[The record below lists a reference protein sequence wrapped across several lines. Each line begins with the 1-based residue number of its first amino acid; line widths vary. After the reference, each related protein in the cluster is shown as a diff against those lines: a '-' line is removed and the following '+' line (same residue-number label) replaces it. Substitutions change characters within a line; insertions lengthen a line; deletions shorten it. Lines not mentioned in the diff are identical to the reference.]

1 MKTRTTRKKIF
12 NRLEGVSVRI
22 IEPDK
27 QEDFSISELL
37 INSIERLKE
46 KKSVIC
52 VQYYKETV

>member
-1 MKTRTTRKKIF
+1 MKTRTKRKKIF

>member
-52 VQYYKETV
+52 VQYYKESV

>member
-12 NRLEGVSVRI
+12 NRREGVSVRI

>member
-46 KKSVIC
+46 KKSDIC